1 MFWGLKLEGLGFCTG
16 RAGAGTWGSSYIIG
30 MEDSL
35 IGFVGGVFRAFRAAC
50 LMSVGGCGGANF
62 GGSVISGTV
71 VGGGVEPD
79 KEELEALE
87 EVDGGFGGGISGG
100 FREVKSS

>member
-1 MFWGLKLEGLGFCTG
+1 MLW
-16 RAGAGTWGSSYIIG
+16 

-35 IGFVGGVFRAFRAAC
+35 VGFRGGVFRAFRAAC

-87 EVDGGFGGGISGG
+87 EVDGGFGGAIGGSFMEVKTFLSPSEGATDGG
-100 FREVKSS
+100 FDGGFGGGMEGG

>member
-1 MFWGLKLEGLGFCTG
+1 
-16 RAGAGTWGSSYIIG
+16 

-50 LMSVGGCGGANF
+50 LMSIGGCGGVNF
-62 GGSVISGTV
+62 GGSVKSGTGV
-71 VGGGVEPD
+71 GVEMEKD
-79 KEELEALE
+79 ELEALE